1 MKEIIAIIRPS
12 MVEDTKKA
20 LEAVGLPVFTGRK
33 VVGRG
38 KAAVNITQSNLTMVK
53 SDMVPKR
60 MFIIAVK
67 DEDVDKVIHAVTLVN
82 STGMPGDGRIFVL
95 PITDTYRISAGR
107 KL

>member
-1 MKEIIAIIRPS
+1 MRIR
-12 MVEDTKKA
+12 KKT
-20 LEAVGLPVFTGRK
+20 LEAVGLPAFTGRK

>member
-1 MKEIIAIIRPS
+1 
-12 MVEDTKKA
+12 
-20 LEAVGLPVFTGRK
+20 
-33 VVGRG
+33 
-38 KAAVNITQSNLTMVK
+38 
-53 SDMVPKR
+53 MVPKR